1 MVKEVRTLTG
11 KVYYVSEPTRNE
23 FDFKFLTTTELYL
36 LSEEEQEK
44 YLKDAKFWSEVY
56 GYIYRSTSG

>member
-1 MVKEVRTLTG
+1 MVKEVKTLTG
-11 KVYYVSEPTRNE
+11 KVYYVPEPIRNE
-23 FDFKFLTTTELYL
+23 FNFKFLSTSELYL

-44 YLKDAKFWSEVY
+44 YLKNAKFWNEVY